1 MDQPLLSVI
10 VPAYNEEK
18 GIERVIDLT
27 GEELEALAFPWEIL
41 VVDDGSVDR
50 TAILADKAAHHDAKV
65 RVVRL
70 AHRGKGSAVRR
81 GLLEAHGKWRF
92 LADADLSMSPSG
104 LKRFLAVAGGPHAP
118 HIVIGSREAEGA
130 ERIGE
135 PPFHHIAS
143 RVFNLFVRALAVPGI
158 KDTQCGYKLFS
169 AEAATAIAS
178 CLTIDGFAYDV
189 EMLYLARRAGFEVHE
204 LGITCTWHHVKNS
217 RVQVYRGAVAFL
229 DILRVRLNAW
239 RGRYDA
245 LERNEVRASPARLE
259 RAVE

>member
-1 MDQPLLSVI
+1 
-10 VPAYNEEK
+10 
-18 GIERVIDLT
+18 
-27 GEELEALAFPWEIL
+27 
-41 VVDDGSVDR
+41 
-50 TAILADKAAHHDAKV
+50 
-65 RVVRL
+65 VRL
-70 AHRGKGSAVRR
+70 EHRGKGSAVRR

-92 LADADLSMSPSG
+92 LADADLAMPPSG
-104 LKRFLAVAGGPHAP
+104 LRRFLAVASAPHAP

-135 PPFHHIAS
+135 PPFRHIAG
-143 RVFNLFVRALAVPGI
+143 RAFNLLVQAVAVPGI

-169 AEAATAIAS
+169 AEAAIAIAS
-178 CLTIDGFAYDV
+178 CLTIDGFAFDV
-189 EMLYLARRAGFEVHE
+189 EILYLARRAGFDVRE
-204 LGITCTWHHVKNS
+204 LGITCTWHHLKNS

-245 LERNEVRASPARLE
+245 LECNEVRASPARLE